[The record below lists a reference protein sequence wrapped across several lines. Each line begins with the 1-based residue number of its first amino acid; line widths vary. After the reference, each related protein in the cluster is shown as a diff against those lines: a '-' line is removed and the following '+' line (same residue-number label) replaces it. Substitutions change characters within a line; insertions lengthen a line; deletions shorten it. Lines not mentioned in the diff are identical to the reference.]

1 MKWCFSIKS
10 SEHDAADNVILKP
23 TKRSHRTNFK
33 DKLDEHFD
41 QIKLE
46 DTVNSLCNSLI
57 TAQEIDKLDNSIAL
71 VLNSARKCVKGL
83 KRTIPA
89 S

>member
-57 TAQEIDKLDNSIAL
+57 TAQEIDKLDDSITF
-71 VLNSARKCVKGL
+71 VLKLARKNAEAMK
-83 KRTIPA
+83 
-89 S
+89 